1 MALEIL
7 VIDKNYIPHR
17 WVSVEQAIILEAK
30 NNVINH
36 LGEAIFIYHGGNN
49 HYTGEQSILKT
60 SSIIMIAGA
69 PNLRKYKEPTLT
81 NSSLFIRD
89 RLKCC
94 FCERVYRS
102 VDLTC
107 DHIHPISK
115 GGKDIWIN
123 VVTAC
128 KSCNSVKS
136 DTIVGQRLPNG
147 ELGPQGTGFMIPIY
161 NSYVP
166 SKAEHLIMKVKA
178 IKADQLEFL
187 INQISNKDVSRIYKD
202 FKNEQ
207 KIYH

>member
-7 VIDKNYIPHR
+7 VIDKNYVPHR

-30 NNVINH
+30 DNVINH

-49 HYTGEQSILKT
+49 RFTGEQSLIKT

-69 PNLRKYKEPTLT
+69 PNPRKYKEPALT

-115 GGKDIWIN
+115 GGKDVWMN
-123 VVTAC
+123 VATAC
-128 KSCNSVKS
+128 KSCNSAKGN
-136 DTIVGQRLPNG
+136 TIVGQRLPDG
-147 ELGPQGTGFMIPIY
+147 ELGPQGTGFMIPKY
-161 NSYVP
+161 HPYVP

-178 IKADQLEFL
+178 IKQDQLEFL
-187 INQISNKDVSRIYKD
+187 VNQITNPEISRIYRD
-202 FKNEQ
+202 FK
-207 KIYH
+207 K